1 MHTYLFMMG
10 VHSFD
15 RANSTEVDS
24 SSEKMLKLNQV
35 NANDSQFALAA

>member
-1 MHTYLFMMG
+1 MG

-15 RANSTEVDS
+15 RANSTEVDN